1 MSCVTRK
8 QSEKEEAIKILRKYL
23 PAGSEVYTILKH
35 VSRSGMSRDISCV
48 MTTESLTYKG
58 KQIINNLD
66 YYISKALDWPL
77 NDKGIRV
84 GGCGMDMGFHLIY
97 SLSRILYPNGF
108 DCIGDNCP
116 SNDHFNRED
125 NKHHKDGGYALIQ
138 KWL

>member
-1 MSCVTRK
+1 
-8 QSEKEEAIKILRKYL
+8 
-23 PAGSEVYTILKH
+23 
-35 VSRSGMSRDISCV
+35 